1 MEAVFRV
8 KVSEIDEAFL
18 RVIKSLF
25 RKDKEIE
32 VTFSS
37 STDFDLYKPESNEE
51 YSGRLDK
58 AIENVENGVNLVSFT
73 EKEFDEL
80 TNNLLNK

>member
-18 RVIKSLF
+18 KVIKSLF
-25 RKDKEIE
+25 IKDREIE
-32 VTFSS
+32 VTFNSS
-37 STDFDLYKPESNEE
+37 IDFDLYKHESKEE
-51 YSGRLDK
+51 YFNRLNK